1 MQLVLLNV
9 SNNRLK
15 SLPESVGSCAS
26 LEEIQANGMFLVS
39 FSKTPSPVEFALW
52 LLFLLESLIVIWDS
66 LADNVIEELPAS
78 LCNLIQL
85 KSLCLDNNQVKQ
97 VEQLK
102 RD

>member
-39 FSKTPSPVEFALW
+39 LNLFAVVVV
-52 LLFLLESLIVIWDS
+52 SS
-66 LADNVIEELPAS
+66 RKPN
-78 LCNLIQL
+78 
-85 KSLCLDNNQVKQ
+85 
-97 VEQLK
+97 
-102 RD
+102 RDLG